1 MSETLVGGWKKL
13 GNPGKKQQFVA
24 STKLYIFRWFASSYH
39 QNGYKMVFSDGLP
52 NDDDIRETCVGWLES
67 LHGTIVKR
75 GVSFEEGY
83 LPLT

>member
-1 MSETLVGGWKKL
+1 MSETLVGGWKKR

-52 NDDDIRETCVGWLES
+52 NEYDDIREDVCWLVRIFTRNNSET
-67 LHGTIVKR
+67 G
-75 GVSFEEGY
+75 GFF
-83 LPLT
+83 

>member
-1 MSETLVGGWKKL
+1 
-13 GNPGKKQQFVA
+13 
-24 STKLYIFRWFASSYH
+24 
-39 QNGYKMVFSDGLP
+39 MVFSDGLP
-52 NDDDIRETCVGWLES
+52 NDDDDIRETCVGWLES